1 MLVLRLVKTYID
13 MLLGGHRKVP
23 EFVFFWGG
31 GGCTYYECWRSITL
45 QPKRQVALW
54 STGARQRVWEQES
67 GGILGDLSETARST
81 KFRWTYCSE

>member
-23 EFVFFWGG
+23 EFVFFF
-31 GGCTYYECWRSITL
+31 GCTYYECWRSITL

-54 STGARQRVWEQES
+54 STGARQRAWEQES
-67 GGILGDLSETARST
+67 GGMLGDLSETTEST
-81 KFRWTYCSE
+81 KSRWTYTAQSTI